1 MSFLNTTIAFF
12 LVLWVL
18 IVIHEL
24 GHYWVARWCNVKVLR
39 FSVGMGR
46 IVYSRRFGKDQ
57 TEWALSLIPLGGYVK
72 LCDKNDPDM
81 GTIAPEDMA
90 REFNQ
95 QSVYKRIAIVV
106 AGPMANFLL
115 AIGLFMGLYSYG
127 VSEPVAR
134 LGRVPVESVAYQ
146 MGLRGGEKII
156 EINNF
161 SVRSWS
167 QVALKAQ
174 EAVLKNEEIRVLVE
188 SSLGKISTHVVPT
201 KMLEEE
207 DKEKD
212 FLTKL
217 GLKLAT
223 SHVVLGDISVNG
235 PAEKA
240 GLARG
245 DVILKLDDV
254 ALEEGATLL
263 DKIKNSAGKEIK
275 VTVKR
280 ANEEQE
286 IYVIPVGIEENG
298 QYVGKMKAQ
307 ILMQPEMVTLQL
319 GLADSLVK
327 SIERTWDTSKMTI
340 QVLGKMIIGEAS
352 LKNITGPLTIADYAG
367 QTMRLGW
374 VQYLSFMA
382 LVSISLGVMNLL
394 PIPMLDGGM
403 LVYYLVELVTGR
415 AVSNKFMEQA
425 SKVGIAILLTLMSI
439 AIFNDVMRLM
449 G

>member
-1 MSFLNTTIAFF
+1 MSFLNTIIAFF

-46 IVYSRRFGKDQ
+46 IIYSRRFGKDQ

-72 LCDKNDPDM
+72 LCDRNDPDM
-81 GTIAPEDMA
+81 GIIRPEDMA

-95 QSVYKRIAIVV
+95 QSVYKRIAIVA

-115 AIGLFMGLYSYG
+115 AIGLFIGLYSYG

-134 LGRVPVESVAYQ
+134 LGPVPIESVAYQ
-146 MGLRGGEKII
+146 AGLRGGEKII
-156 EINNF
+156 EVNNF

-174 EAVLKNEEIRVLVE
+174 EAVLKDEEIRVLAE
-188 SSLGKISTHVVPT
+188 SSFGKISTYSVPT
-201 KMLEEE
+201 RMLEQV

-217 GLKLAT
+217 GLKLAI
-223 SHVVLGDISVNG
+223 SNVVLGDISLNG
-235 PAEKA
+235 PAAKA
-240 GLARG
+240 GLERG
-245 DVILKLDDV
+245 DVILKLDGV
-254 ALEEGATLL
+254 ALEEGIILL
-263 DKIKNSAGKEIK
+263 DKIKNSVGKEIK
-275 VTVKR
+275 ITVKR
-280 ANEEQE
+280 ANQE
-286 IYVIPVGIEENG
+286 KEFYVIPVGVEENG

-307 ILMQPEMVTLQL
+307 ILMQPEMITLQL
-319 GLADSLVK
+319 GLWDGLAK
-327 SIERTWDTSKMTI
+327 SIERTWDTSKMTV

-367 QTMRLGW
+367 QTMSLGW

-403 LVYYLVELVTGR
+403 LVYYLVEVVTGR
-415 AVSNKFMEQA
+415 AVSKEFMEKA
-425 SKVGIAILLTLMSI
+425 SRVGIAILLTLMSI
-439 AIFNDVMRLM
+439 AIFNDVMRLV